1 MRTSVEISEDVCSY
15 YQWFEKN
22 KFPKGSSG
30 YGVLSYSG
38 YFLYGK
44 NKRDHFINLCGQF
57 FQEIWKLDV
66 VSQYT
71 LYIQIN
77 IQARSRSRLD
87 NYLKVWKNVQRS
99 WEIDAFGKGPEVE
112 IVMGDDIYFSSIAKI
127 ESSDLTKAFRIMATS
142 PYEGMVFASQNKE
155 IQNED
160 SVKEMFLCSFGN
172 NIQHRVNYQNLVL
185 KYQENLFFRWGDSA
199 EEAEFAII
207 IKNSLLEK
215 ITF

>member
-1 MRTSVEISEDVCSY
+1 MKTSVEISEDVCSY
-15 YQWFEKN
+15 YEWFEKSG
-22 KFPKGSSG
+22 FPEGSSG
-30 YGVLSYSG
+30 YGVLSYCG

-57 FQEIWKLDV
+57 FQELWKSDV

-77 IQARSRSRLD
+77 IQVRSRSKVD

-99 WEIDAFGKGPEVE
+99 WEIDTFSIGPEVE
-112 IVMGDDIYFSSIAKI
+112 IVRGDDIYFSSIAKI
-127 ESSDLTKAFRIMATS
+127 ESSDLPKAFRIIATS

-155 IQNED
+155 IQNEE
-160 SVKEMFLCSFGN
+160 SVKEMFFCSFGH

-185 KYQENLFFRWGDSA
+185 KYQENLFFRWGDSG
-199 EEAEFAII
+199 EEAEVAII

-215 ITF
+215 ITL